1 MNEIYEFFLEAY
13 SNSPTFIIILEFI
26 AVVFGIISVVYAKKE
41 NILVYPTGII
51 CTVITIYLL
60 YRAQYFGDMMMN
72 IYYSI
77 MSIYGWWNWS
87 KIKDNRYIVLITR
100 TNKKEYLIASFFFLL
115 TIGITFFVYKMNLE
129 ILHISNYVDIF
140 TSGIFFTAMWL
151 MANKRIE
158 SWTFWI
164 IGDIITVPLY
174 SYRGLGM
181 LSLQYLIF
189 LILAIQGYY
198 QWKKT
203 LNKQHKGCI
212 IWSRIHWKNNFSKK
226 ISETLQ
232 FSLG

>member
-13 SNSPTFIIILEFI
+13 SNSPTFIIVFEFL
-26 AVVFGIISVVYAKKE
+26 AFVFGIISVIYAKKE

-72 IYYSI
+72 VYYSI

-87 KIKDNRYIVLITR
+87 RIKDNRHIVLISK
-100 TNKKEYLIASFFFLL
+100 TNKKQYLTASFFFLL
-115 TIGITFFVYKMNLE
+115 TIGITFFVYKINLDHLQ
-129 ILHISNYVDIF
+129 IPNYIDIF

-151 MANKRIE
+151 MANKKIE
-158 SWTFWI
+158 SWIFWI
-164 IGDIITVPLY
+164 VGDIITVPLY
-174 SYRGLGM
+174 SYRGLGI

-198 QWKKT
+198 EWKKT
-203 LNKQHKGCI
+203 LNKQ
-212 IWSRIHWKNNFSKK
+212 SQ
-226 ISETLQ
+226 TV
-232 FSLG
+232 

>member
-1 MNEIYEFFLEAY
+1 MNEIYNFFLEAY
-13 SNSPTFIIILEFI
+13 SNSPTYIIVLEFLAFI
-26 AVVFGIISVVYAKKE
+26 FGIISVIYAKKE

-72 IYYSI
+72 VYYSI

-87 KIKDNRYIVLITR
+87 RVKDNHYIVLISK

-115 TIGITFFVYKMNLE
+115 TIVITFSVYKMNLDSLE
-129 ILHISNYVDIF
+129 IPNYIDIF

-151 MANKRIE
+151 MANKKIE
-158 SWTFWI
+158 SWIFWI
-164 IGDIITVPLY
+164 IGDIITIPLY
-174 SYRGLGM
+174 SYRGLGI

-198 QWKKT
+198 EWKKT
-203 LNKQHKGCI
+203 LNKQ
-212 IWSRIHWKNNFSKK
+212 NQ
-226 ISETLQ
+226 TA
-232 FSLG
+232 

>member
-1 MNEIYEFFLEAY
+1 MNEIYDFFLEAY
-13 SNSPTFIIILEFI
+13 SNSPTFIIVLEFLAFI
-26 AVVFGIISVVYAKKE
+26 FGIISVIYAKRE

-72 IYYSI
+72 VYYSV

-87 KIKDNRYIVLITR
+87 RVKDNHYIVLISK

-115 TIGITFFVYKMNLE
+115 TIGITFFVYKMNLDSLE
-129 ILHISNYVDIF
+129 IPNYIDIF

-151 MANKRIE
+151 MANKKIE
-158 SWTFWI
+158 SWIFWI
-164 IGDIITVPLY
+164 VGDIITIPLY
-174 SYRGLGM
+174 SYRGLGI

-198 QWKKT
+198 EWKKT
-203 LNKQHKGCI
+203 LNKQ
-212 IWSRIHWKNNFSKK
+212 SQ
-226 ISETLQ
+226 TA
-232 FSLG
+232 

>member
-1 MNEIYEFFLEAY
+1 MNEIYDFFLEAY
-13 SNSPTFIIILEFI
+13 SNSPTYIIVLEFLAFI
-26 AVVFGIISVVYAKKE
+26 FGIISVIYAKKE

-72 IYYSI
+72 VYYSV

-87 KIKDNRYIVLITR
+87 RVKDNHYIVLISK

-115 TIGITFFVYKMNLE
+115 TIVITFSVYKMNLDSLE
-129 ILHISNYVDIF
+129 IPNYIDIF

-151 MANKRIE
+151 MANKKIE
-158 SWTFWI
+158 SWIFWI
-164 IGDIITVPLY
+164 IGDIITIPLY
-174 SYRGLGM
+174 SYRGLGI

-198 QWKKT
+198 EWKKT
-203 LNKQHKGCI
+203 LNKQ
-212 IWSRIHWKNNFSKK
+212 NQ
-226 ISETLQ
+226 TA
-232 FSLG
+232 

>member
-1 MNEIYEFFLEAY
+1 MNEIYNFFLEAY
-13 SNSPTFIIILEFI
+13 SNSPTYIIVLEFLAFI
-26 AVVFGIISVVYAKKE
+26 FGIISVVYAKKE

-72 IYYSI
+72 VYYSI

-87 KIKDNRYIVLITR
+87 RVKDNHYIVLISK

-115 TIGITFFVYKMNLE
+115 TIGITFFVYKMNLDSLE
-129 ILHISNYVDIF
+129 IPNYIDIF

-151 MANKRIE
+151 MANKKIE
-158 SWTFWI
+158 SWMFWI
-164 IGDIITVPLY
+164 IGDIITIPLY
-174 SYRGLGM
+174 SYRGLGI

-198 QWKKT
+198 EWKKT
-203 LNKQHKGCI
+203 LNKQ
-212 IWSRIHWKNNFSKK
+212 SQ
-226 ISETLQ
+226 TA
-232 FSLG
+232 

>member
-1 MNEIYEFFLEAY
+1 MNEIYNFFLEAY
-13 SNSPTFIIILEFI
+13 SNSPTYIIVLEFLAFI
-26 AVVFGIISVVYAKKE
+26 FGIISVVYAKRE

-72 IYYSI
+72 VYYSI

-87 KIKDNRYIVLITR
+87 RVKDNHYIVLISK

-115 TIGITFFVYKMNLE
+115 TIGITFFVYKMNLDSLE
-129 ILHISNYVDIF
+129 IPNYIDIF

-151 MANKRIE
+151 MANKKIE
-158 SWTFWI
+158 SWIFWI
-164 IGDIITVPLY
+164 VGDIITIPLY
-174 SYRGLGM
+174 SYRGLGI

-198 QWKKT
+198 EWKKT
-203 LNKQHKGCI
+203 LNKQ
-212 IWSRIHWKNNFSKK
+212 SQ
-226 ISETLQ
+226 TA
-232 FSLG
+232 

>member
-1 MNEIYEFFLEAY
+1 MNEIYDFFLEAY
-13 SNSPTFIIILEFI
+13 SNSPTFIIVLEFLAFI
-26 AVVFGIISVVYAKKE
+26 FGIISVIYAKRE

-72 IYYSI
+72 VYYSI

-87 KIKDNRYIVLITR
+87 RVKDNHHIVLISR

-115 TIGITFFVYKMNLE
+115 TIGITFFVYKMNLDFLE
-129 ILHISNYVDIF
+129 IPNYIDIF

-151 MANKRIE
+151 MANKKIE
-158 SWTFWI
+158 SWIFWI
-164 IGDIITVPLY
+164 VGDIITIPLY
-174 SYRGLGM
+174 SYRGLGI

-198 QWKKT
+198 EWKKT
-203 LNKQHKGCI
+203 LNKQ
-212 IWSRIHWKNNFSKK
+212 SQ
-226 ISETLQ
+226 TA
-232 FSLG
+232 

>member
-1 MNEIYEFFLEAY
+1 MNEIYNFFLEAY
-13 SNSPTFIIILEFI
+13 SNSPTYIIVLEFLAFI
-26 AVVFGIISVVYAKKE
+26 FGIISVIYAKKE

-72 IYYSI
+72 VYYSV

-87 KIKDNRYIVLITR
+87 RVKDNHYIVLISK

-115 TIGITFFVYKMNLE
+115 TIVITFSVYKMNLDSLE
-129 ILHISNYVDIF
+129 IPNYIDIF

-151 MANKRIE
+151 MANKKIE
-158 SWTFWI
+158 SWIFWI
-164 IGDIITVPLY
+164 IGDIITIPLY
-174 SYRGLGM
+174 GYRGLGI

-198 QWKKT
+198 EWKKT
-203 LNKQHKGCI
+203 LNKQ
-212 IWSRIHWKNNFSKK
+212 NQ
-226 ISETLQ
+226 TA
-232 FSLG
+232 

>member
-1 MNEIYEFFLEAY
+1 MNEIYDFFLEAY
-13 SNSPTFIIILEFI
+13 SNSPTYIIVLEFLAFI
-26 AVVFGIISVVYAKKE
+26 FGIISVVYAKKE

-72 IYYSI
+72 VYYSA

-87 KIKDNRYIVLITR
+87 RVKDSYYIDLISK

-115 TIGITFFVYKMNLE
+115 TIVITFSVYKMNLDSLE
-129 ILHISNYVDIF
+129 IPNYIDIF

-151 MANKRIE
+151 MANKKIE
-158 SWTFWI
+158 SWIFWI
-164 IGDIITVPLY
+164 IGDIITIPLY
-174 SYRGLGM
+174 GYRGLGI

-198 QWKKT
+198 EWKKT
-203 LNKQHKGCI
+203 LNKQ
-212 IWSRIHWKNNFSKK
+212 NQ
-226 ISETLQ
+226 TV
-232 FSLG
+232 

>member
-13 SNSPTFIIILEFI
+13 SNSPTFIIVLEFF
-26 AVVFGIISVVYAKKE
+26 AFVFGIISVIYAKKE

-72 IYYSI
+72 VYYSI

-87 KIKDNRYIVLITR
+87 RIKDNRHIVLISK
-100 TNKKEYLIASFFFLL
+100 TNKKQYLTASFFFLL
-115 TIGITFFVYKMNLE
+115 TIGITFFVYKINLDHLQ
-129 ILHISNYVDIF
+129 IPNYIDIF

-151 MANKRIE
+151 MANKKIE
-158 SWTFWI
+158 SWIFWI
-164 IGDIITVPLY
+164 VGDIITVPLY
-174 SYRGLGM
+174 SYRGLGI

-198 QWKKT
+198 EWKKT
-203 LNKQHKGCI
+203 LNKQ
-212 IWSRIHWKNNFSKK
+212 SQ
-226 ISETLQ
+226 TV
-232 FSLG
+232 

>member
-26 AVVFGIISVVYAKKE
+26 VFVFGIISVVYAKKE

-87 KIKDNRYIVLITR
+87 RIKNSRYIVLITR

-115 TIGITFFVYKMNLE
+115 TIGITYTVYKMNLDSLE
-129 ILHISNYVDIF
+129 IPNYIDIF

-151 MANKRIE
+151 MANKKIE
-158 SWTFWI
+158 SWIFWV

-189 LILAIQGYY
+189 LILAIQGYLE
-198 QWKKT
+198 WKKT
-203 LNKQHKGCI
+203 LNKQ
-212 IWSRIHWKNNFSKK
+212 NQ
-226 ISETLQ
+226 TA
-232 FSLG
+232 

>member
-13 SNSPTFIIILEFI
+13 SNSPTFIIVFEFL
-26 AVVFGIISVVYAKKE
+26 AFVFGIISVIYAKKE

-72 IYYSI
+72 VYYSI

-87 KIKDNRYIVLITR
+87 RIKDNRQMVLISK
-100 TNKKEYLIASFFFLL
+100 TNKKQYLIASFFFLL
-115 TIGITFFVYKMNLE
+115 TIGITFFVYKINLDHLQ
-129 ILHISNYVDIF
+129 IPNYIDIF

-151 MANKRIE
+151 MANKKIE
-158 SWTFWI
+158 SWIFWI
-164 IGDIITVPLY
+164 VGDIITVPLY
-174 SYRGLGM
+174 SYRGLGI

-198 QWKKT
+198 EWKKT
-203 LNKQHKGCI
+203 LNKQ
-212 IWSRIHWKNNFSKK
+212 SQ
-226 ISETLQ
+226 TA
-232 FSLG
+232 

>member
-87 KIKDNRYIVLITR
+87 RIKDNRYIVLITR
-100 TNKKEYLIASFFFLL
+100 TNKKEYLIAFFFFLL
-115 TIGITFFVYKMNLE
+115 TIGITYTVYIMNLDSLE
-129 ILHISNYVDIF
+129 IPNYIDIF

-151 MANKRIE
+151 MANKKIE
-158 SWTFWI
+158 SWIFWV

-189 LILAIQGYY
+189 LVLAIQGYLE
-198 QWKKT
+198 WKKT
-203 LNKQHKGCI
+203 LNKQVRKMPKVRKMG
-212 IWSRIHWKNNFSKK
+212 
-226 ISETLQ
+226 
-232 FSLG
+232 

>member
-87 KIKDNRYIVLITR
+87 RIKDNRYIVLITR
-100 TNKKEYLIASFFFLL
+100 TNKKEYLIAFFFFLL
-115 TIGITFFVYKMNLE
+115 TIGITYTVYIMNLDSLE
-129 ILHISNYVDIF
+129 IPNYIDIF

-151 MANKRIE
+151 MANKKLE
-158 SWTFWI
+158 NWVLWI
-164 IGDIITVPLY
+164 IGNVITIPLY
-174 SYRGLGM
+174 FGSDKII
-181 LSLQYLIF
+181 LSVQYIIF
-189 LILAIQGYY
+189 TILAIQGYI
-198 QWKKT
+198 QWKKS
-203 LNKQHKGCI
+203 L
-212 IWSRIHWKNNFSKK
+212 SK
-226 ISETLQ
+226 
-232 FSLG
+232 

>member
-1 MNEIYEFFLEAY
+1 MMNEIYDFFLEAY
-13 SNSPTFIIILEFI
+13 SNSPTYIIVLEFLAFI
-26 AVVFGIISVVYAKKE
+26 FGIISVVYAKRE

-72 IYYSI
+72 VYYSI

-87 KIKDNRYIVLITR
+87 RVKDNHYIVLISK

-115 TIGITFFVYKMNLE
+115 TIGITFFVYKMNLDSLE
-129 ILHISNYVDIF
+129 IPNYIDIF

-151 MANKRIE
+151 MANKKIE
-158 SWTFWI
+158 SWIFWI
-164 IGDIITVPLY
+164 VGDIITIPLY
-174 SYRGLGM
+174 SYRGLGI

-198 QWKKT
+198 EWKKT
-203 LNKQHKGCI
+203 LNKQ
-212 IWSRIHWKNNFSKK
+212 SQ
-226 ISETLQ
+226 TA
-232 FSLG
+232 

>member
-51 CTVITIYLL
+51 CTVTTIYLL

-87 KIKDNRYIVLITR
+87 RIKDNRYIVLITR

-115 TIGITFFVYKMNLE
+115 TIGITYAVYKMNLDSLE
-129 ILHISNYVDIF
+129 VPNYIDIF

-151 MANKRIE
+151 MANKKIE
-158 SWTFWI
+158 SWIFWV

-189 LILAIQGYY
+189 LILAIQGYLE
-198 QWKKT
+198 WKKT
-203 LNKQHKGCI
+203 LNKQ
-212 IWSRIHWKNNFSKK
+212 NQ
-226 ISETLQ
+226 TA
-232 FSLG
+232 

>member
-87 KIKDNRYIVLITR
+87 RIKDNRYIVLITR

-115 TIGITFFVYKMNLE
+115 TIGITFFVYKMNLDFLE
-129 ILHISNYVDIF
+129 IPNYIDIF
-140 TSGIFFTAMWL
+140 TSGVFFTAMWL
-151 MANKRIE
+151 MANKKIE
-158 SWTFWI
+158 SWIFWI
-164 IGDIITVPLY
+164 VGDIITIPLY
-174 SYRGLGM
+174 SYRGLGI

-198 QWKKT
+198 EWKKT
-203 LNKQHKGCI
+203 LNKQ
-212 IWSRIHWKNNFSKK
+212 SQ
-226 ISETLQ
+226 TA
-232 FSLG
+232 